1 MTTLERLQTALSGLG
16 LTGIEAR
23 LEVLL
28 QRASKQES
36 AYGDF
41 LLEVVSAEVEARRQR
56 YSSRC
61 CRSSTPIRY
70 FEDSSA
76 TGALAVY
83 QDIRAV

>member
-28 QRASKQES
+28 ERASKQES

-41 LLEVVSAEVEARRQR
+41 LLEVVSAEVEARRQG
-56 YSSRC
+56 
-61 CRSSTPIRY
+61 P
-70 FEDSSA
+70 DHG
-76 TGALAVY
+76 GARDGRRRV
-83 QDIRAV
+83 I